1 MIRNPVILQSHNL
14 TGSSYILETSVFPR
28 EAEALK
34 EIRNATANHP
44 MGLMKAAPD
53 ASQLMATP
61 IIKNA
66 GVEHKIDFIDS
77 PALPILDELLQ
88 DECNEGSFDFAFVD
102 ADKSNYWNYHE
113 RLLKLIRIGGM
124 IIYDNTLWGGTVA
137 WKEEDVPAEGSHSRI
152 EIALASVGDSF
163 TICRRRI

>member
-1 MIRNPVILQSHNL
+1 MFNTSISLHLACINL
-14 TGSSYILETSVFPR
+14 LIMSWQYILETSVFPR

-44 MGLMKAAPD
+44 M
-53 ASQLMATP
+53 TP

-137 WKEEDVPAEGSHSRI
+137 WKEEDVPAEGSRTQFQQSNVTRFSH
-152 EIALASVGDSF
+152 
-163 TICRRRI
+163 